1 MDATERFSNRVED
14 YARYRPHYPGAVI
27 GFLQTNCQLSETS
40 VIADVGSGTGI
51 LTELFLRHGNPVL
64 AVEPNREM
72 REAGERLLRGYPR
85 FQSIAGR
92 AEKTTLPGQSVD
104 FVTAGQAFHWFD
116 RDKARVEFSRILQP
130 RGWVVLVWN
139 ERRVAS
145 SSFAE
150 AYEILLHDYATDY
163 EKIDHRQITKEIIGQ
178 FYDGRFG
185 LASFE
190 QSQRFDFAGVKGR
203 LLSSSYAPDTTHARH
218 SAMIAELEKIFDT
231 HETKNEVVFDYETK
245 VYYGR
250 LGDKGSVP

>member
-14 YARYRPHYPGAVI
+14 YARYRPHYPAAVI
-27 GFLQTNCQLSETS
+27 GCLQTNCQLLETS

-51 LTELFLRHGNPVL
+51 LTEFFLRQGNPVL

-72 REAGERLLRGYPR
+72 REAGERLLHGYPR

-92 AEKTTLPGQSVD
+92 AEKTTLPDQSVD

-116 RDKARVEFSRILQP
+116 RDQAKAEFSRILKP
-130 RGWVVLVWN
+130 RGWVVLFWN
-139 ERRVAS
+139 ERLVATS
-145 SSFAE
+145 PFAE
-150 AYEILLHDYATDY
+150 AYENLLRDYATDY
-163 EKIDHRQITKEIIGQ
+163 EKIDHRQITDEIIGQ
-178 FYDGRFG
+178 FYGGRFG

-203 LLSSSYAPDTTHARH
+203 LLSSSYAPDAIHARH
-218 SAMIAELEKIFDT
+218 TAMIAELRRIFET
-231 HETKNEVVFDYETK
+231 HQTKNEVVFDYETK

-250 LGDKGSVP
+250 LS